1 MLFIF
6 LANTGYGQRK
16 NIIDSTYRKKF
27 IGFNINPLLSQVM
40 PFNNINQGVT
50 DPSII
55 FRSYREKFGTRLAI
69 GINTDVNTLD
79 VIAFSG
85 LMGIGSRKK
94 LYNNFYWLSG
104 FEFRVRAINRQL
116 NLPASTT
123 LGNEFVGIANYW
135 GIEYQINNAISISTE
150 TAFEFGI
157 NPGPFAEAVVSLRP
171 PISLQCHFFIP
182 RK

>member
-123 LGNEFVGIANYW
+123 LEMN
-135 GIEYQINNAISISTE
+135 
-150 TAFEFGI
+150 
-157 NPGPFAEAVVSLRP
+157 L
-171 PISLQCHFFIP
+171 
-182 RK
+182 